1 MKIRKFLVISVRNCD
16 NNSPEI
22 NEDNSPHQGTRLVL
36 APDAAAAARLAT
48 RATTPVHTAP
58 LGMVPGIYDAIAAD
72 VDECS
77 VLVLDLAILADQLGQ
92 CQADLLQ

>member
-1 MKIRKFLVISVRNCD
+1 MSHRPGSHLPGRFSFQECV
-16 NNSPEI
+16 
-22 NEDNSPHQGTRLVL
+22 GTRIVL
-36 APDAAAAARLAT
+36 ASDTAAAARLAT
-48 RATTPVHTAP
+48 GHPPVHTAP
-58 LGMVPGIYDAIAAD
+58 LGTVPGVYNAITAD

>member
-1 MKIRKFLVISVRNCD
+1 LISHRPGSHLPGRFSFQECV
-16 NNSPEI
+16 
-22 NEDNSPHQGTRLVL
+22 GTRIVL
-36 APDAAAAARLAT
+36 ASDTAAAARLAT

-58 LGMVPGIYDAIAAD
+58 LGTVPGVYNAITAD

>member
-1 MKIRKFLVISVRNCD
+1 MRKFLVVSIRNCD

-22 NEDNSPHQGTRLVL
+22 NEDNSPHKGTRIVL
-36 APDAAAAARLAT
+36 AWDAAAAARLAT
-48 RATTPVHTAP
+48 RATIPAHTAP
-58 LGMVPGIYDAIAAD
+58 LGMVPGVYDAIAAD

-92 CQADLLQ
+92 CQANLLQ